1 MKMKKRK
8 KNWENCLHFPF
19 FSFSLSLTPTFFFFF
34 EKKKIYLKN
43 EIGKIQSKLTRGSG
57 RSGRSG
63 RTGAVMSRSSFPTD
77 SVFVCS
83 LVSTSRFDLF
93 LLFEVRRKHAGSNQ
107 PIWNENSESTR
118 AGIGI
123 GIEEE
128 EEEEEEG
135 KRGERE
141 EEEEEEE
148 EDYGTG
154 SIQIERN
161 SGRFR

>member
-34 EKKKIYLKN
+34 LKKKYIKN

-93 LLFEVRRKHAGSNQ
+93 LLFEVRRKRAGSNQ

-128 EEEEEEG
+128 EEEEE
-135 KRGERE
+135 
-141 EEEEEEE
+141 
-148 EDYGTG
+148 GTKKKG
-154 SIQIERN
+154 RN
-161 SGRFR
+161 YTTS